1 MENIEKRAHTATIGT
16 FWLTALILLLMGV
29 QIFQGRQK
37 GAETTPQGNPK
48 TAQVAPALQWG
59 GIMHWIMPS
68 ILAVSIL
75 VAGGLNFAASR
86 QRAHK
91 ESASNPNAPPAKC
104 VFTSLQ
110 IEAICLAREL
120 RGLLKEAGPRSEEH
134 T

>member
-75 VAGGLNFAASR
+75 VAGGLNFAAR
-86 QRAHK
+86 CGRAHTNT
-91 ESASNPNAPPAKC
+91 SPPPHPA
-104 VFTSLQ
+104 
-110 IEAICLAREL
+110 
-120 RGLLKEAGPRSEEH
+120 
-134 T
+134 